1 MAVQG
6 CARLCLSHWYMC
18 KGILD
23 SWSCDLE
30 GGSHVTI
37 QFLALL
43 LFCAKSLSWFKV
55 NFTQNK
61 IQA

>member
-6 CARLCLSHWYMC
+6 CACPSGTLH
-18 KGILD
+18 KGILG

-37 QFLALL
+37 WFLALL
-43 LFCAKSLSWFKV
+43 LFCAKSLSQFKV
-55 NFTQNK
+55 NFTQN
-61 IQA
+61 INQA